1 VLVKSDVVVK
11 RVGLLSFNKCSL
23 LINSGETYHCCAT
36 LHSFLVGDIGFC
48 GVVIGES
55 TSNIGYHFLN
65 IMSKI
70 GLEQQIFALVLLKIR
85 LTATFFL
92 RLI

>member
-11 RVGLLSFNKCSL
+11 RVGLLSFKKCSL
-23 LINSGETYHCCAT
+23 LISSGETYHYCAT
-36 LHSFLVGDIGFC
+36 LHSFLIGDIDFC

-55 TSNIGYHFLN
+55 TPNIRYHFLN

-70 GLEQQIFALVLLKIR
+70 GLE
-85 LTATFFL
+85 
-92 RLI
+92 